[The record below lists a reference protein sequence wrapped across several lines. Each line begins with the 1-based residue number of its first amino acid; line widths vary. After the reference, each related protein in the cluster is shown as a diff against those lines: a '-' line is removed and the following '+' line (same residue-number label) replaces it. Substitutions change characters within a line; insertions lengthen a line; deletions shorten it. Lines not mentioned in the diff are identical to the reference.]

1 MLIFLVFLICFILIN
16 YEVGKRNIY
25 IWFPVYIYQY
35 FKRKPKINFNE
46 SVHIVFSFVDHFEPR
61 WNEASYED
69 EVKRVDIWLRRYP
82 ELAKKHKDANGVC
95 PQHTFFYPA
104 EEYRAEHLE
113 KLARL
118 CREGFGEVEIQLHHN
133 NDTSGGFR
141 EKIEQCKEDFK
152 GHNLLSINKESK
164 EIRFGFVHGNWALD
178 NSRRDGKRCGVNNEL
193 KILRETGCYADFTL
207 PSAPSDTQTR
217 KINSI
222 YYAKDN
228 PDKPKSHN
236 TGIDVE
242 IGKKPSG
249 DLMIIQGPL
258 ALNWKRRKW
267 RILPRIENGSI
278 TRENP
283 PIPQRVDLWIRRHIH
298 VKGKP
303 NWIFVKVYTHGAQ
316 EKNFD
321 TLLGK
326 PMDEMLTYLETKYN
340 DGKNFRLHYVT
351 AREMYNIIKAAEA
364 GKVGEPGK
372 YRNYLLEANIKTESQ
387 ELIGNRS

>member
-1 MLIFLVFLICFILIN
+1 MLKN
-16 YEVGKRNIY
+16 VGIWLSSY
-25 IWFPVYIYQY
+25 IKQC
-35 FKRKPKINFNE
+35 FNE
-46 SVHIVFSFVDHFEPR
+46 KHMPGRVGPIHILFCFVDHFEPR
-61 WNEASYED
+61 WNGASYKD
-69 EVKRVDIWLRRYP
+69 EVKRVDVWLRRYP

-133 NDTSGGFR
+133 NDTSRGFR

-152 GHNLLSINKESK
+152 GHNLLSIDKESK

-178 NSRRDGKRCGVNNEL
+178 NSRRDGRWCGVNNEL
-193 KILRETGCYADFTL
+193 LVLKETGCYADFTL
-207 PSAPSDTQTR
+207 PSAPSDTQTK

-222 YYAKDN
+222 YYAKDE

-242 IGKKPSG
+242 VGKNADG
-249 DLMIIQGPL
+249 DLMIIQGSL
-258 ALNWKRRKW
+258 TLNWIRKKW
-267 RILPRIENGSI
+267 GILPRIENGAV
-278 TRENP
+278 TNENP
-283 PIPQRVDLWIRRHIH
+283 PTRQRVDLWIKQRIC
-298 VKGKP
+298 VKGRP
-303 NWIFVKVYTHGAQ
+303 DWVFVKVYTHGAQ

-326 PMDEMLTYLETKYN
+326 PMDEMFTYLETEYN
-340 DGKNFRLHYVT
+340 DGEKFRLHYVT

-364 GKVGEPGK
+364 GEVGDPGE
-372 YRNYLLEANIKTESQ
+372 YRNYLLEANILYEK
-387 ELIGNRS
+387 